1 MRFVK
6 EQFKSMKELIPA
18 GIVLVFFQ
26 LCFLCMSLF
35 YPFSKT
41 IKGDTWTSKAD
52 WYDVMIGAAGNIGD
66 EMTFGGDETI
76 FITPIINVPWL
87 AVITILVTVLFIVGF
102 TLVAK
107 YAENDKTRGNIGAN
121 LMAVSMILLLVLGIV
136 GMFLITF
143 WYGFWIILSVVF
155 GASLCLATSDFAE
168 SFITKIMAKY

>member
-26 LCFLCMSLF
+26 LCSLCMSLF

-52 WYDVMIGAAGNIGD
+52 WYDVMIGAAENIGD

-76 FITPIINVPWL
+76 FITPIIDVPWL

-107 YAENDKTRGNIGAN
+107 YAENDKYESRRE
-121 LMAVSMILLLVLGIV
+121 LLLIN
-136 GMFLITF
+136 LI
-143 WYGFWIILSVVF
+143 
-155 GASLCLATSDFAE
+155 
-168 SFITKIMAKY
+168 SFSANYDSSRLVNKSFF